1 MQDGPETLRANLD
14 RLLISALRVG
24 DLNLHEMVYGDNFKD
39 SLGRE
44 NQQFHLPSVLTRA
57 GEGTDHED
65 LKRRI
70 CN

>member
-1 MQDGPETLRANLD
+1 MSIRW
-14 RLLISALRVG
+14 S
-24 DLNLHEMVYGDNFKD
+24 YGDNFKD

-44 NQQFHLPSVLTRA
+44 KQQSQLPSVLTRA